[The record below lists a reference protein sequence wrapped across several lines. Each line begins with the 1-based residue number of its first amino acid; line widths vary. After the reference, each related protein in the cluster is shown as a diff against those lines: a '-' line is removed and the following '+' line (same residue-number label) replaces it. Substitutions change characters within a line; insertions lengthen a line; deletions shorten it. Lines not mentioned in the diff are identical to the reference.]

1 MLRLYNV
8 STVFV
13 ISGQVSYPLPVANA
27 VLTGA
32 SRRAGV
38 VLCLLACFS
47 AAAFAMAFFAGGA
60 SAHEGDE
67 DAVVVHVTDEGFEP
81 RSVEVEAGTTVVFE
95 NVGGEAHWPA
105 SDDHPTHEKYSA
117 FDPKEPVEPGSEWG
131 FAFDR
136 PGKWEYH
143 DHMNPY
149 LTGEVVV
156 RRPAGPEG
164 GGFFA
169 SIGAFFANAYEA
181 AVSAF
186 AGEKEES
193 AKADEAETAG
203 SSAENS
209 GELSEER
216 YKEIEGELAALVKE
230 ENPRAALEKL
240 RAEIRTDDALARSCH
255 PLVHDVG
262 HAAYEKY
269 GDFGEAMK
277 YQDEVCNSGYLH
289 GIIESRFEESD
300 DVFADMKTMCDP
312 YPQGNYMSWQ
322 CYHGIGH
329 GVMFYTANDLPRSL
343 EMCDGFESA
352 FGRSNCANGVFM
364 ENFNADQKLH
374 LSDYLKESD
383 PFYPCMEQED
393 RHKAI
398 CYIYAPTYFLSLN
411 DGDYAAALKRCKGA
425 EAGFEVSCAY
435 GVGSQAMKENL
446 NDPGL
451 VESVCMNGEPEQT
464 APCVEGMAGLYVN
477 HHGSLEPARDLCAG
491 LKKSNRPACYAS
503 VEAHA
508 GFFKDQPS

>member
-1 MLRLYNV
+1 MVSLRGALRRSAV
-8 STVFV
+8 SLCVF
-13 ISGQVSYPLPVANA
+13 
-27 VLTGA
+27 
-32 SRRAGV
+32 
-38 VLCLLACFS
+38 ACSFV
-47 AAAFAMAFFAGGA
+47 AAFLAFAGGA
-60 SAHEGDE
+60 SAHEGE
-67 DAVVVHVTDEGFEP
+67 DGSAVVHVTDEGFEP
-81 RSVEVEAGTTVVFE
+81 RSVEVGAGETVVFE
-95 NVGGEAHWPA
+95 NVDDEGHWPA
-105 SDDHPTHEKYSA
+105 SDNHPTHEVYSA
-117 FDPKEPVEPGSEWG
+117 FDPKKPIQPNTEWS
-131 FAFDR
+131 FAFDK

-156 RRPAGPEG
+156 TGGERSADGTEEG
-164 GGFFA
+164 SGSSLF
-169 SIGAFFANAYEA
+169 SLVGAVLLDVYDA

-186 AGEKEES
+186 ARGEGS
-193 AKADEAETAG
+193 PSNDEAG
-203 SSAENS
+203 KRSALDEGS
-209 GELSEER
+209 GELPEER
-216 YKEIEGELAALVKE
+216 YREMEEELATLVRE

-240 RAEIRTDDALARSCH
+240 RAEIRTDDALSRSCH
-255 PLVHDVG
+255 ALVHDIG

-312 YPQGNYMSWQ
+312 YPQGSYMSWQ

-343 EMCDGFESA
+343 EMCDGFGSA

-383 PFYPCMEQED
+383 PFYPCAEQAE

-398 CYIYAPTYFLSLN
+398 CYLYAPTYLLSLN
-411 DGDYAAALKRCKGA
+411 EGDYAAALEWCKGA
-425 EAGFEVSCAY
+425 QSGFEPSCAY
-435 GVGSQAMKENL
+435 GVGTQAMKENL

-451 VESVCMNGEPEQT
+451 VESVCIEGEPEQT
-464 APCVEGMAGLYVN
+464 APCIEGMAGLYIN
-477 HHGSLEPARDLCAG
+477 HHGSLEPARDLCAR
-491 LKKSNRPACYAS
+491 LEKSNRPACYDS
-503 VEAHA
+503 VEAHS
-508 GFFKDQPS
+508 GLFRDRSS